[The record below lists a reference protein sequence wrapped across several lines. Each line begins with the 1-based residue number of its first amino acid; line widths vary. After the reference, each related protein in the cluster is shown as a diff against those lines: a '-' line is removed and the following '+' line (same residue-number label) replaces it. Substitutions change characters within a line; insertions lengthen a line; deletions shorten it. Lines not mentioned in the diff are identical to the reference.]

1 MRRKRKRRTARAL
14 GANEC
19 LGRLGLVGVEKTRN
33 VDAAIPFIKIFNR
46 IAGAR
51 EYSAVA
57 FGPDILLLQAS
68 FEASSSQHGSPH
80 RHDSLAVAASLGQY
94 QGPVRVP
101 REQQSGIDVWS
112 GVGNI
117 PE

>member
-46 IAGAR
+46 I
-51 EYSAVA
+51 A